1 MSQPP
6 LPLVGLDASPTCDFD
21 LRRVR
26 FVEQVDPSVA
36 IDSRTS
42 VLMTFTD
49 PSLRYAVCSSI
60 SIQDEH
66 SPESME
72 VMILPLDSTS
82 GNSLAPEGLN
92 SWLGSVDMVSMQ
104 PRVMVKSRSAEVTW
118 RPGRVLLRCE
128 RDQINPLLLAL
139 VEFHYFE
146 KELRKIESEIE
157 ASWSDLNQ
165 DRRLAF
171 QVTDHDL
178 NQSESLRNR
187 MEQTLERRMR
197 HVRIEPHLYL
207 PGIQLSVAAQKLGE
221 ELREKT
227 RIEARCESVDS
238 QIEVFE
244 HVYEMASQRLGEF
257 RDARYGHKLEW
268 IIILLLAAE
277 FVWLIA
283 EFLMNLEY

>member
-6 LPLVGLDASPTCDFD
+6 LPLVNLDANPTSDFD
-21 LRRVR
+21 LRRFR
-26 FVEQVDPSVA
+26 FVEQIDPVVA
-36 IDSRTS
+36 MDARTS

-49 PSLRYAVCSSI
+49 PSLRYAIFSSI

-66 SPESME
+66 SLESME
-72 VMILPLDSTS
+72 VMILPLDSTG
-82 GNSLAPEGLN
+82 GNSPTTEGLN
-92 SWLGSVDMVSMQ
+92 KWLDSGDLVAMQ
-104 PRVMVKSRSAEVTW
+104 PRVMVKSRAAEVTW
-118 RPGRVLLRCE
+118 RPGRAVLRCE
-128 RDQINPLLLAL
+128 RDQINSLLLAL
-139 VEFHYFE
+139 IEFHYFE
-146 KELRKIESEIE
+146 RELRKIESEL
-157 ASWSDLNQ
+157 AAGWSDLNQ

-171 QVTDHDL
+171 QVTDQDL
-178 NQSESLRNR
+178 KESKSLGNR

-197 HVRIEPHLYL
+197 HVRIEPRLLL
-207 PGIQLSVAAQKLGE
+207 PGIQLSVVAQKLGE

-227 RIEARCESVDS
+227 RIEARCESIDS

-277 FVWLIA
+277 TIWLIA

>member
-6 LPLVGLDASPTCDFD
+6 LPLVGLDANPTCDFD

-26 FVEQVDPSVA
+26 FVEQVNPSVA

-60 SIQDEH
+60 SIQDER
-66 SPESME
+66 SPESID
-72 VMILPLDSTS
+72 VMILPLDSAG
-82 GNSLAPEGLN
+82 GNSPAPEVLD
-92 SWLGSVDMVSMQ
+92 SWLESGDVVATP
-104 PRVMVKSRSAEVTW
+104 PRVMVKSRAAEVTW
-118 RPGRVLLRCE
+118 RPGRVVLRCE
-128 RDQINPLLLAL
+128 RDQINPLLMAL

-146 KELRKIESEIE
+146 KELRKIESEID
-157 ASWSDLNQ
+157 ASWSVLNQ

-171 QVTDHDL
+171 QVTDQDL
-178 NQSESLRNR
+178 IESKSLGNR

-207 PGIQLSVAAQKLGE
+207 PGMQLSVAAQKLGE

-227 RIEARCESVDS
+227 RCEARCEAADS

-277 FVWLIA
+277 IVWLIT

>member
-6 LPLVGLDASPTCDFD
+6 LPLVGLDANPTSDFD
-21 LRRVR
+21 LRRIR
-26 FVEQVDPSVA
+26 FVEQFDPLVSMDA
-36 IDSRTS
+36 RTS
-42 VLMTFTD
+42 MLMTFTD
-49 PSLRYAVCSSI
+49 PSLRYALCSSM
-60 SIQDEH
+60 SIQDQH

-72 VMILPLDSTS
+72 VMFLPLDSAG
-82 GNSLAPEGLN
+82 GNSPAPEGLN
-92 SWLGSVDMVSMQ
+92 RWLDSGDMVATQ
-104 PRVMVKSRSAEVTW
+104 PRVMVKSRAAEVTW
-118 RPGRVLLRCE
+118 RPGRVVLRCE
-128 RDQINPLLLAL
+128 PDQINPLLMAL

-146 KELRKIESEIE
+146 KELRKLESEIE
-157 ASWSDLNQ
+157 AGWSDLNQ

-171 QVTDHDL
+171 QVSDQDL
-178 NQSESLRNR
+178 IRSQSLGNR

-197 HVRIEPHLYL
+197 HARIEPLLYL
-207 PGIQLSVAAQKLGE
+207 PGYQLSVAAQKLGE

-277 FVWLIA
+277 MVWLIA

>member
-6 LPLVGLDASPTCDFD
+6 FPLVGLDVDPTSDFD
-21 LRRVR
+21 VRRVR
-26 FVEQVDPSVA
+26 FVEHVDPLVA
-36 IDSRTS
+36 KDGRTT
-42 VLMTFTD
+42 VLTTFID
-49 PSLRYAVCSSI
+49 PSLRYAICSSI

-72 VMILPLDSTS
+72 IIILPSDSTS
-82 GNSLAPEGLN
+82 GDSPTPERVN
-92 SWLGSVDMVSMQ
+92 RWLDSKEMVATL
-104 PRVMVKSRSAEVTW
+104 PRVMVKSRVAEVTW
-118 RPGRVLLRCE
+118 RPGRVVLRCE
-128 RDQINPLLLAL
+128 RDQVNSLLMAI

-146 KELRKIESEIE
+146 KELRKIESELV
-157 ASWSDLNQ
+157 AGWSELNQ
-165 DRRLAF
+165 DRRLTF
-171 QVTDHDL
+171 QVTDLDL
-178 NQSESLRNR
+178 KQSVNLGNR

-207 PGIQLSVAAQKLGE
+207 SGIQFSVAAQKLGD

-227 RIEARCESVDS
+227 RIEARCESVDN

-268 IIILLLAAE
+268 IIIVLLAAE